1 MLNDPKV
8 RKVEK
13 LNRKCDDET
22 FVRVWETYA
31 HKGRRA
37 IANALGM
44 AVVSV
49 NARYK
54 KLTACGVRLSEPV
67 RIRHLV
73 DVKKLNQLAE
83 QTRQFV
89 HVQAPSQTGVPLP
102 QKSRVVVAEAV
113 KPPVP
118 RQRITSALE
127 PISEEV

>member
-31 HKGRRA
+31 HKGKRA

-54 KLTACGVRLSEPV
+54 KLTACGVCLSEPV

-89 HVQAPSQTGVPLP
+89 HVQAPSQTGVTLP

>member
-31 HKGRRA
+31 HKGKRA

-67 RIRHLV
+67 RIRQLV

-89 HVQAPSQTGVPLP
+89 HVQAPSQTGVTLP